1 MKLRILIFTLIV
13 VSLGAFRFKP
23 GTGAVMTF
31 DETKHNFG
39 FIRQGDVVSHEYSF
53 TNTGDAPLIIS
64 ECEVAC
70 ECTKV
75 EFPKEPIAP
84 KGIGKIKVTFE
95 SKSAI
100 DRQDRD
106 VIVKSNA
113 TNSPTTISFKCVV
126 LKPKN

>member
-1 MKLRILIFTLIV
+1 MKTRLFIFVVLIV
-13 VSLGAFRFKP
+13 ALSAFRP
-23 GTGAVMTF
+23 AVGPVMTF
-31 DETKHNFG
+31 DDVKHNFG
-39 FIRQGDVVSHEYSF
+39 FIRQGETVSHEYIF

-64 ECEVAC
+64 ECEVTC
-70 ECTKV
+70 ECTKA

-84 KGIGKIKVTFE
+84 KATGKIKITFD
-95 SKSAI
+95 SKSAM

-126 LKPKN
+126 LKPKD

>member
-1 MKLRILIFTLIV
+1 MKIRFAAFVLMMVALCSFT
-13 VSLGAFRFKP
+13 VSPPVL
-23 GTGAVMTF
+23 TF
-31 DETKHNFG
+31 DELRHNFG
-39 FIRQGDVVSHEYSF
+39 FIRQGEIVSHDFTF

-64 ECEVAC
+64 ETEVTC

-84 KGIGKIKVTFE
+84 KATGKIKVTFD

-100 DRQDRD
+100 DRQERT
-106 VIVKSNA
+106 VVVKSNA
-113 TNSPTTISFKCVV
+113 SNAPVTLTFKCVV

>member
-1 MKLRILIFTLIV
+1 MKFRILIFTLAI
-13 VSLGAFRFKP
+13 VSLASFRFKP
-23 GTGAVMTF
+23 GTGPVLTF
-31 DETKHNFG
+31 DESKHNFG
-39 FIRQGDVVSHEYSF
+39 FIRQGEIVSHEYTF

-64 ECEVAC
+64 DCEVAC

-75 EFPKEPIAP
+75 DFPKTPIAP
-84 KGIGKIKVTFE
+84 KGTGKIKVTFD

-113 TNSPTTISFKCVV
+113 SNSPTTVSFKCVV

>member
-1 MKLRILIFTLIV
+1 MRFQSIIILLIALLTF
-13 VSLGAFRFKP
+13 SFRNV
-23 GTGAVMTF
+23 TGPSMRF

-39 FIRQGDVVSHEYSF
+39 FIRQGEKVTHDYTF
-53 TNTGDAPLIIS
+53 TNNGDAPLVIS
-64 ECEVAC
+64 ECEVTC

-75 EFPKEPIAP
+75 VFPKEPVP
-84 KGIGKIKVTFE
+84 KGGTGKISVTFD

-100 DRQDRD
+100 DRQERD

-113 TNSPTTISFKCVV
+113 VNSPQTLTFKCVV

>member
-1 MKLRILIFTLIV
+1 MRIPLFVFAVVLTLFC
-13 VSLGAFRFKP
+13 SFKP
-23 GTGAVMTF
+23 GTGPVMSF
-31 DETKHNFG
+31 SETKHSFG
-39 FIRQGDVVSHEYSF
+39 FIRQGEIVSHEYTF
-53 TNTGDAPLIIS
+53 TNTGDGPLIIS

-84 KGIGKIKVTFE
+84 KGTGTIKVTFD

-100 DRQDRD
+100 DRQERE

-113 TNSPTTISFKCVV
+113 TDSPQTLVFKCVV

>member
-1 MKLRILIFTLIV
+1 MKIRFAAFVLMMVALCSFT
-13 VSLGAFRFKP
+13 VSAPVL
-23 GTGAVMTF
+23 TF
-31 DETKHNFG
+31 DELRHNFG
-39 FIRQGDVVSHEYSF
+39 FIRQGEIVSHEFTF

-64 ECEVAC
+64 ETEVTC

-84 KGIGKIKVTFE
+84 KATGKIKVTFD

-100 DRQDRD
+100 DRQERT
-106 VIVKSNA
+106 VVVKSNA
-113 TNSPTTISFKCVV
+113 SNSPVTLTFKCVV